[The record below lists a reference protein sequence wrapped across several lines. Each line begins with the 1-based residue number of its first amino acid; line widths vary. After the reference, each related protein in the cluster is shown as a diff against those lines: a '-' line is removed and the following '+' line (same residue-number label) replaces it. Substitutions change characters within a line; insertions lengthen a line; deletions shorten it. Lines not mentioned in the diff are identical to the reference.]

1 MESPHRP
8 RPSPPVID
16 IEVGGADC
24 TRTLYNHHRSDR
36 KCRQAPPLP
45 EEEAPPAA
53 VSHRKSQLVALGP
66 KRKSR
71 LFPGLRRKSWALLP
85 AHTGSPASPGP
96 QNRKL
101 RLSRPQTGSPAS
113 SCPDRKSHLAGTL
126 HHRKSRPQRY
136 VTSQSP
142 DAWVPPGGGGH
153 FAARLLQESPSP
165 AALGGAWPRK
175 PRLPS
180 RGQGFPTAN
189 QRGSESTKTCPL
201 PGGDASKLGKLRPP
215 QAQAFPPG

>member
-1 MESPHRP
+1 MTHGVRRDAVATATTPPRHSDASRAESPHRP
-8 RPSPPVID
+8 RPTPPLID

-36 KCRQAPPLP
+36 KCCQAPPLP
-45 EEEAPPAA
+45 EEEAPPPA
-53 VSHRKSQLVALGP
+53 VSHRKSRLVALGS

-113 SCPDRKSHLAGTL
+113 SCPDRKSHLAGAL

-136 VTSQSP
+136 VTSRPRTPGSLPEAAAILQHGYCKK
-142 DAWVPPGGGGH
+142 APP
-153 FAARLLQESPSP
+153 P
-165 AALGGAWPRK
+165 
-175 PRLPS
+175 LPS
-180 RGQGFPTAN
+180 GGRG
-189 QRGSESTKTCPL
+189 
-201 PGGDASKLGKLRPP
+201 
-215 QAQAFPPG
+215 